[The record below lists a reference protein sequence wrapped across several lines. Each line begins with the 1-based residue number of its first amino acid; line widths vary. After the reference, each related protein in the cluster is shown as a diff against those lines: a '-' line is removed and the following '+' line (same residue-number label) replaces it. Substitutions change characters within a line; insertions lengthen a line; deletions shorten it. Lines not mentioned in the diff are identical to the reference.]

1 MYLWI
6 FACHLTIGCDH
17 DLYLDNVVVNNL
29 YWRLVHNIWMIK
41 GFQLK
46 NKRCLI
52 CKCFQMFSFFQLYI
66 DQCES
71 CDVRVELRF
80 FIFYLFLIQE
90 KVVYDSPCFLTLVK
104 SKANSSSCNPYD
116 QWTIFAT
123 TNWIGNQI
131 LVIIWDWFLPILMFL
146 IICSISVQFSWI
158 FLYEGEYIFF

>member
-1 MYLWI
+1 
-6 FACHLTIGCDH
+6 
-17 DLYLDNVVVNNL
+17 VNDKRFSIEEQKVFNL
-29 YWRLVHNIWMIK
+29 
-41 GFQLK
+41 
-46 NKRCLI
+46 
-52 CKCFQMFSFFQLYI
+52 QMFSNFLFFQLYI

-80 FIFYLFLIQE
+80 FIYLFFLMQE